1 MKNPKK
7 IDFDEDIIIIV
18 TNFIR
23 LTKSIPKSLDYIF
36 PYLDKYYSKAD
47 SLMLDLFELL
57 NYTIYYGKSFAKA
70 NDNNLDFLFSIFE
83 KSLIDDRVFEKS
95 PILGCSLIN
104 ILLQTHDNIPSI
116 YVKKIISFTHNQ
128 LIQINATDQVL
139 KIYIITF
146 NKYVALLGIIYS
158 GLIKY
163 STVVLET
170 LQNDLENLLE
180 ITDIILKS
188 KFYSIYQTKVRSLL
202 ID

>member
-70 NDNNLDFLFSIFE
+70 NENNLDFLFSIFE

-170 LQNDLENLLE
+170 LQNDLKNLLE

>member
-23 LTKSIPKSLDYIF
+23 LTKSIPKSRDYIF

-70 NDNNLDFLFSIFE
+70 NENNLDFLFSIFE

>member
-70 NDNNLDFLFSIFE
+70 NENNLDFLFSIFE

>member
-70 NDNNLDFLFSIFE
+70 NENNLDFLFSIFE

-104 ILLQTHDNIPSI
+104 ILLQTHDNIPSN

>member
-1 MKNPKK
+1 
-7 IDFDEDIIIIV
+7 
-18 TNFIR
+18 
-23 LTKSIPKSLDYIF
+23 
-36 PYLDKYYSKAD
+36 
-47 SLMLDLFELL
+47 MLDLFELL

-70 NDNNLDFLFSIFE
+70 NENNLDFLFSIFE

>member
-70 NDNNLDFLFSIFE
+70 NENNLDFLFSIFE

-180 ITDIILKS
+180 ITDIIFKS